1 MQDANQAQFEIA
13 VATIDILLQVYQFS
27 GHEQLGAL
35 YQFDVTFVCEDPELK
50 LEEWLQLP
58 VCLTLH
64 HNNQNKIEYTPRYVH
79 GIIESIEQLN
89 TSFRYSTYR
98 LSLVPIFS
106 LLTYRTNF
114 QVFQHKTVP
123 DIISEIYQ
131 QAGILTNH
139 FDIELFN
146 AHEPREYCVQYGESD
161 LDFVQRLMSEEGFIS
176 YFEHTDIGSKLIISD
191 GPEIHTELASLCVVA
206 NNGMT
211 KDSNTITSLIK
222 KQKVS
227 MGKVSVK
234 DYNFETPTRSPVGKI
249 QNDDQ
254 GECAS
259 ELALE
264 HYQYP
269 SNQLS
274 SEKATKYAS
283 LRLKQQR
290 TSNVELLGESDC
302 AQLTAGYFQPIQ
314 EHPNPEWNDTWLL
327 TRVTHSGRQPQV
339 LEELA
344 DGGSE
349 YHASFSCTPWMI
361 PFKTVQKP
369 KPLIHNVD
377 TAIVTG
383 PENEEIYCDEHGRV
397 KVQFHWDR
405 NGQGNEKTSCWLRT
419 SQGWAGN
426 QYGQFILPRIGHEVI
441 VSFIHGDPDKPIITG
456 SLYNGDNK
464 PPYTLP
470 EHKTRSTFKTSSS
483 LGGENFNELRFEDKK
498 DAEQVYIHAAKD
510 MDSQIQNNQTVEVFN
525 DEHKIVHNNQFN
537 EIKNNRNTTVS
548 GSQFETIKGDSH
560 HQVNGSVHSKVG
572 KKRLEEIGSELHLKS
587 GQKIVLEAGT
597 EITIKAGG
605 SVVKIDPAGVHLIGS
620 AINLNSGGSAGSGSG
635 YAGKTAVLP
644 MGKEVEQAGEVSN
657 AVNATSYDGEVL
669 EVANYQ
675 QQVTT
680 GSAIV
685 EECHCDGEGI
695 CSVHSN

>member
-1 MQDANQAQFEIA
+1 MQDANQAQFEIN
-13 VATIDILLQVYQFS
+13 VATIDIPLQVYSFS
-27 GHEQLGAL
+27 GQETLGEN
-35 YQFDVTFVCEDPELK
+35 YQFDVTFICEEPELN
-50 LEEWLQLP
+50 LAQWLQLP
-58 VCLTLH
+58 ACLTLH
-64 HNNQNKIEYTPRYVH
+64 HDNNPDFAPRYVH
-79 GIIESIEQLN
+79 GIIESIEQIS
-89 TSFRYSTYR
+89 TSFRNSTYR
-98 LSLVPIFS
+98 LSLVPIFA
-106 LLTYRTNF
+106 LLNYRTNYQIF
-114 QVFQHKTVP
+114 QNKTVP
-123 DIISEIYQ
+123 DIITEIYQ
-131 QAGILTNH
+131 QAGILSNH
-139 FDIELFN
+139 FAIELFN
-146 AHEPREYCVQYGESD
+146 THEPREYCVQYGESD
-161 LDFVQRLMSEEGFIS
+161 AMFVQRLLSEEGLVY
-176 YFEHTDIGSKLIISD
+176 YFEHTESGVKQIISD
-191 GPEIHTELASLCVVA
+191 GPEIYTELPPLCVVA
-206 NNGMT
+206 DNGMT
-211 KDSNTITSLIK
+211 KDGNTITSLMK
-222 KQKVS
+222 KQQVS
-227 MGKVSVK
+227 VGKVSVR
-234 DYNFETPTRSPVGKI
+234 DFNFETPTRLPAGII

-269 SNQLS
+269 INQTS
-274 SEKATKYAS
+274 SEKATKQAS
-283 LRLKQQR
+283 LRLEQQR
-290 TSNVELLGESDC
+290 SRSIELFGESDC

-327 TRVTHSGRQPQV
+327 TQVFHSGRQPQV

-349 YHASFSCTPWMI
+349 YNASFRCMPWI
-361 PFKTVQKP
+361 VPFKLTTQP

-383 PENEEIYCDEHGRV
+383 PESEEIYCDEHGRV

-456 SLYNGDNK
+456 ALYNGANK

-498 DAEQVYIHAAKD
+498 DAEQIYIHAAKD
-510 MDSQIQNNQTVEVFN
+510 MDSQIQNDHTIEVFN

-537 EIKNNRNTTVS
+537 EIKNNRHATVN
-548 GSQFETIKGDSH
+548 GSQFETIKGDAH
-560 HQVNGSVHSKVG
+560 HQVNGSLHKKVG
-572 KKRLEEIGSELHLKS
+572 KKQLEEIGSELHLKS

-635 YAGKTAVLP
+635 YAGKIAVLP

-657 AVNATSYDGEVL
+657 AVNATSYDSEAL

-675 QQVTT
+675 QQANQ

-685 EECHCDGEGI
+685 EECNCDGEGT
-695 CSVHSN
+695 CSVHSS

>member
-1 MQDANQAQFEIA
+1 MQDANQAQFEIN
-13 VATIDILLQVYQFS
+13 VATIDMPLQVYAFS
-27 GHEQLGAL
+27 GHEALGDG
-35 YQFDVTFVCEDPELK
+35 YEFDVTFICDDPELP
-50 LEEWLQLP
+50 LGEWLQLP
-58 VCLTLH
+58 VCLTLYH
-64 HNNQNKIEYTPRYVH
+64 QNDPQLVPRYVH
-79 GIIESIEQLN
+79 GVIESIEQLGS
-89 TSFRYSTYR
+89 SFRYSTYR
-98 LSLVPIFS
+98 LSLVPVFS
-106 LLTYRTNF
+106 LLNYRTNF
-114 QVFQHKTVP
+114 QIFQNKKVP

-139 FDIELFN
+139 FEIELFN
-146 AHEPREYCVQYGESD
+146 THQPREYCVQYGESD
-161 LDFVQRLMSEEGFIS
+161 FGFIQRLMAEEGLVS
-176 YFEHTDIGSKLIISD
+176 YFEHTDVGSKLIISD
-191 GPEIHTELASLCVVA
+191 GPETYTELPPLCVVVD
-206 NNGMT
+206 NGMV
-211 KDSNTITSLIK
+211 KDGNTITSLMK

-227 MGKVSVK
+227 VGKVSVK
-234 DYNFETPTRSPVGKI
+234 DYHFETPQRHPVGVH
-249 QNDDQ
+249 QQDDKENQ
-254 GECAS
+254 AS
-259 ELALE
+259 ELGLEQYHYPANKSTSEAATLQAALV
-264 HYQYP
+264 
-269 SNQLS
+269 
-274 SEKATKYAS
+274 
-283 LRLKQQR
+283 LKQAR
-290 TSNVELLGESDC
+290 TNTLELIGESDC
-302 AQLTAGYFQPIQ
+302 AQLTVGHFQPIQ
-314 EHPNPEWNDTWLL
+314 EHPNSEWNDTWLL
-327 TRVTHSGRQPQV
+327 TQVFHSGQQPQV

-344 DGGSE
+344 DGSSS
-349 YHASFSCTPWMI
+349 YHASFRCSPWHL
-361 PFKTVQKP
+361 PFKTKSEP

-510 MDSQIQNNQTVEVFN
+510 MDSQIQNDHTIEVFN

-537 EIKNNRNTTVS
+537 EIKNNRNTTVG

-635 YAGKTAVLP
+635 YAGKVAVLP
-644 MGKEVEQAGEVSN
+644 MGKEVESAGEVSN
-657 AVNATSYDGEVL
+657 AANETSYDTEVL

-685 EECHCDGEGI
+685 EECNCDGEGT

>member
-1 MQDANQAQFEIA
+1 MQGANQAKFELD
-13 VATIDILLQVYQFS
+13 VATIDILLQVYEFEGQES
-27 GHEQLGAL
+27 LSDA
-35 YQFDVTFVCEDPELK
+35 YSFDVTFVCEDPALN
-50 LEEWLQLP
+50 LGTWLQLP
-58 VCLTLH
+58 ARLVLH
-64 HNNQNKIEYTPRYVH
+64 YQNNNAKERLPRYVH
-79 GIIESIEQLN
+79 GVIESIEQLT
-89 TSFRYSTYR
+89 TSCRYSSYKLT
-98 LSLVPIFS
+98 LVPVFS
-106 LLTYRTNF
+106 LLKYRTNF
-114 QVFQHKTVP
+114 QIFQNKTVL
-123 DIISEIYQ
+123 DIIEEVYH
-131 QAGILTNH
+131 QAGILSH
-139 FDIELFN
+139 QYEIELFN

-161 LDFVQRLMSEEGFIS
+161 FSFIHRLMAEEGLTSF
-176 YFEHTDIGSKLIISD
+176 FEHNEGGSMLIISD
-191 GPEIHTELASLCVVA
+191 GQEIHIELDPLCVVA
-206 NNGMT
+206 DNGMT
-211 KDSNTITSLIK
+211 KDGNTITSLIK
-222 KQKVS
+222 KKKI
-227 MGKVSVK
+227 G
-234 DYNFETPTRSPVGKI
+234 VGKASVRDFNFHTPSHYFI
-249 QNDDQ
+249 EEAHVDEAENH
-254 GECAS
+254 AS

-269 SNQLS
+269 TDQGSSN
-274 SEKATKYAS
+274 
-283 LRLKQQR
+283 KQAALNLLQHR
-290 TSNVELLGESDC
+290 VENIELIGKSDC
-302 AQLTAGYFQPIQ
+302 AQLTVGYFQPIQ
-314 EHPNPEWNDTWLL
+314 EHPNPEWNDLWLL
-327 TRVTHSGRQPQV
+327 TKVYHVGKQPQV

-344 DGGSE
+344 DGAFE
-349 YHASFSCTPWMI
+349 YYANFHCIPWI
-361 PFKTVQKP
+361 QPFKLQP
-369 KPLIHNVD
+369 QSKPLIHNVD

-383 PENEEIYCDEHGRV
+383 PKNEEIYCDEHGRV

-405 NGQGNEKTSCWLRT
+405 NGQANEKTSCWLRS

-456 SLYNGDNK
+456 SLYNGENK

-483 LGGENFNELRFEDKK
+483 IGGDNFNELRFEDKK
-498 DAEQVYIHAAKD
+498 DNEQIYLHAGKD
-510 MDSQIQNNQTVEVFN
+510 VDVQIKNDRTIEIFN
-525 DEHKIVHNNQFN
+525 DDHEVIHNNQFK
-537 EIKNNRNTTVS
+537 EIKNNKNMTI
-548 GSQFETIKGDSH
+548 GGNQFITIKGNDH
-560 HQVNGSVHSKVG
+560 HQTNGSQHLKVG
-572 KKRLEEIGSELHLKS
+572 KKKLEDIGSELHVKA
-587 GQKIVLEAGT
+587 GQKIVIEAGT

-635 YAGKTAVLP
+635 YAGKAAVLP